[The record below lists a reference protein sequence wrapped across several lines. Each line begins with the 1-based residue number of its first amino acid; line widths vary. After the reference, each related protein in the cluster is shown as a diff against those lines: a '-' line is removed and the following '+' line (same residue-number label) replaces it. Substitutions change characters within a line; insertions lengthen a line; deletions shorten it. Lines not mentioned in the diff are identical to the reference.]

1 MAIVICV
8 GVNLAEAGK
17 QDPCIDVLTPELNR
31 VLKRD
36 YPNWVVVYEP
46 DWRNDELMKEQAR
59 KNVCPWGV
67 KVDFYGNGRLVYA
80 IVIEK
85 KSQDSTPYKIGKLL
99 LAQAEKE
106 RRWTLVTLLDNTCPC
121 PIIIKPPGKYKDVN
135 EDKEIKSKGEVVLH
149 YSQSVAIVFAWTGEK
164 IDKVHIAD

>member
-1 MAIVICV
+1 MMRWLVAIVICV

-67 KVDFYGNGRLVYA
+67 NVDFYGNGRLVYA

-85 KSQDSTPYKIGKLL
+85 KSRTLHLIKLGSCYWRKL
-99 LAQAEKE
+99 RK
-106 RRWTLVTLLDNTCPC
+106 
-121 PIIIKPPGKYKDVN
+121 KD
-135 EDKEIKSKGEVVLH
+135 DGL
-149 YSQSVAIVFAWTGEK
+149 W
-164 IDKVHIAD
+164 